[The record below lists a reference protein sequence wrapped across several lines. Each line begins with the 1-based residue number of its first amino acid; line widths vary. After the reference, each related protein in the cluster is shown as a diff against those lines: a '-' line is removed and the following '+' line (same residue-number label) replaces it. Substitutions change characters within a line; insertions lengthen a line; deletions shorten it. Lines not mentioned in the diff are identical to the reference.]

1 LPDCEIVENI
11 IRTRGD
17 DDRDSPLPEIG
28 GAGLFTEALERA
40 LLDGTAD
47 LAVHSLKDL
56 PIEQRPG
63 LDIGAIGLRED
74 PRDVLVSSSSVSLAE
89 LKRGARVGT
98 SSHRRASQVL
108 AIRPDLDVQPIRGN
122 VETRIAKVDNGEY
135 DAVVLAAAGVLRLGL
150 GARVGEW
157 LPLETF
163 LPAPGQGALA
173 VQCRVGDVPT
183 VLVALDEPATRACTA
198 VERRFLAL
206 LGGGCSLPVG
216 GYASITTGIM
226 HVQGFVGSRTGE
238 PVIRVEESTD
248 PADGLQAARR
258 LADQVLA
265 RGGAALLAE

>member
-1 LPDCEIVENI
+1 M
-11 IRTRGD
+11 
-17 DDRDSPLPEIG
+17 
-28 GAGLFTEALERA
+28 
-40 LLDGTAD
+40 
-47 LAVHSLKDL
+47 
-56 PIEQRPG
+56 
-63 LDIGAIGLRED
+63 
-74 PRDVLVSSSSVSLAE
+74 
-89 LKRGARVGT
+89 
-98 SSHRRASQVL
+98 L

-150 GARVGEW
+150 DARVGEW

-173 VQCRVGDVPT
+173 VQCRAGDVPA
-183 VLVALDEPATRACTA
+183 VLVALDESETRACTA

-216 GYASITTGIM
+216 AYASITTGMM
-226 HVQGFVGSRTGE
+226 HVQGFVGSRTGGH
-238 PVIRVEESTD
+238 VIRVEERTD